1 MESSSS
7 TFEYEVLSLSYL
19 VDTTM
24 IWIKN
29 VQQLSFRRDY
39 DEVVFEWETKVFE
52 FESLTLS

>member
-7 TFEYEVLSLSYL
+7 TFEYKVLSLSYL

-39 DEVVFEWETKVFE
+39 DEVVFEWETNVFE
-52 FESLTLS
+52 FESLT